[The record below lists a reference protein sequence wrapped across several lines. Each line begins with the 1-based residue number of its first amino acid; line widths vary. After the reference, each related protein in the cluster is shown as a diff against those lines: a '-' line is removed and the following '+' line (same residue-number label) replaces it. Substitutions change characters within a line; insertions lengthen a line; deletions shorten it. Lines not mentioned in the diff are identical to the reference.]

1 MRQNLTLTVVSLL
14 NALLLSVH
22 FIQDVMHG
30 VEPPKSILNVSV
42 ILLVWLCVTVLL
54 AGRTWGY
61 VLLLI
66 GSLLAAGMPV
76 IHTMSATTL
85 KWEFSFYWTLLALGV
100 LGLFG
105 AVLSGMGL
113 WKQLSR
119 APASS

>member
-1 MRQNLTLTVVSLL
+1 MRQNLKLTIVSLL

-30 VEPPKSILNVSV
+30 VEPPKSILNMAV
-42 ILLVWLCVTVLL
+42 ILLVWVCVTVLL
-54 AGRTWGY
+54 AGRTAGY

-66 GSLLAAGMPV
+66 GSLLAAAMPV
-76 IHTMSATTL
+76 IHTMNVTTL

-105 AVLSGMGL
+105 AVLAALGL
-113 WKQLSR
+113 WRQLRSR
-119 APASS
+119 ANA

>member
-1 MRQNLTLTVVSLL
+1 MRQNLKLTIVSLL

-30 VEPPKSILNVSV
+30 VEPPKSILNMAV
-42 ILLVWLCVTVLL
+42 ILLVWVCVTVLL
-54 AGRTWGY
+54 AGRTAGY

-66 GSLLAAGMPV
+66 GSLLAAAMPV
-76 IHTMSATTL
+76 IHTMNVTTL

-105 AVLSGMGL
+105 AVLAALGL
-113 WKQLSR
+113 WAQLRSR
-119 APASS
+119 ANA